1 MSAPLINRSLT
12 TIRTE
17 LEFLHDSEVIDE
29 KLYQRLLLALPHKYI
44 KDMPPWG
51 VDKLD
56 LSDGTEEVTEKFS
69 RASMAPAYEEK
80 VPVYAAPVETPMAP
94 PSVPPANPAHKPIG
108 YCKAL
113 FDYSS
118 NEAGDLNMSK
128 DDKIAVVEHMSEDWW
143 KGYKQ
148 GSEKPGVFPSNYV
161 NVISEQEFE
170 STYIDRK
177 AQEIPEPNHASG
189 YASPPQ
195 PSSSQQGYQPQQQG
209 YQPNYQPNY
218 DGYAQYPPPSANY
231 YQTPP
236 QQQVQPVQPA
246 QPAQEQPQK
255 DSHLKKFGSKFGNAA
270 IFGAGATLGGD
281 IINSIF

>member
-17 LEFLHDSEVIDE
+17 LEFLHDSEVIE
-29 KLYQRLLLALPHKYI
+29 EELYQRLLLALPHKYI

-80 VPVYAAPVETPMAP
+80 VSVYAAPVETPMAP

-113 FDYSS
+113 FDYNS
-118 NEAGDLNMSK
+118 NEAGDLNMFK

-148 GSEKPGVFPSNYV
+148 GSEKPGVFPSIMSMSYLNKSLKV
-161 NVISEQEFE
+161 HLSTVRLKRFLNLTMHRATPRHLNLLRLSKDTSLNNKDTSQTTNLIMMATPNIHLLQQTIIKPLHSNKSSLFSLLILPKNSLKKIHISKSLVASLGMLQFLVLVPHLVVIS
-170 STYIDRK
+170 
-177 AQEIPEPNHASG
+177 
-189 YASPPQ
+189 
-195 PSSSQQGYQPQQQG
+195 
-209 YQPNYQPNY
+209 
-218 DGYAQYPPPSANY
+218 
-231 YQTPP
+231 
-236 QQQVQPVQPA
+236 
-246 QPAQEQPQK
+246 
-255 DSHLKKFGSKFGNAA
+255 
-270 IFGAGATLGGD
+270 
-281 IINSIF
+281 

>member
-1 MSAPLINRSLT
+1 MSGPLINRSLT

-29 KLYQRLLLALPHKYI
+29 KLYQSLLLALPHKYI

-51 VDKLD
+51 VDKLNG
-56 LSDGTEEVTEKFS
+56 SDGTEEVTEKFS

-80 VPVYAAPVETPMAP
+80 VPVYAAPIETPMVP
-94 PSVPPANPAHKPIG
+94 PSVPPANPTHKPIG

-113 FDYSS
+113 FDYNSD
-118 NEAGDLNMSK
+118 EAGDLNLSK

-161 NVISEQEFE
+161 NIISEQEFE
-170 STYIDRK
+170 SAFIDRK
-177 AQEIPEPNHASG
+177 AQEIPRPNHVSG

-195 PSSSQQGYQPQQQG
+195 PSSSQQGYQQQG

-218 DGYAQYPPPSANY
+218 DGYAQFPPPSANY

-246 QPAQEQPQK
+246 QPAQELPQK

-281 IINSIF
+281 IIHSIF